1 MTAGTDH
8 VLEVEH
14 LQVQLKSN
22 AGLIPL
28 LEPLHFKLQ
37 KGCILGI
44 VGESGSGKSLTCHAI
59 LRLLQPR
66 QMEWSGTVRLNGRDL
81 GTLSDKEMRTIR
93 GKEIGSIMQNPMN
106 AFTPVYTIGSQFVE
120 TLRTHTRISKQQAI
134 QQAIEALASMNLPDP
149 HKLLKKY
156 PFQLS
161 GGMLQRV
168 MIAISMCLKPSL
180 LIADEPTTA
189 LDVVNQLQVLR
200 ELDRLRYEC
209 GTSIVLVSHD
219 LGVISQ
225 LADEVVVM
233 YKGQIVEQGEV
244 TQIFDQPQHEYT
256 QMLLRSR
263 PTAIID
269 RLSSSTPIEL

>member
-22 AGLIPL
+22 TGLIPL

-37 KGCILGI
+37 KGRILGI

>member
-1 MTAGTDH
+1 MGADNVN

-14 LQVQLKSN
+14 LQVQLKSR
-22 AGLIPL
+22 AGRISL

-37 KGCILGI
+37 KGHILGI
-44 VGESGSGKSLTCHAI
+44 VGESGSGKSLTCNAI

-66 QMEWSGTVRLNGRDL
+66 HMEWSGTIRLNGYDL
-81 GTLSDKEMRTIR
+81 GTLSDQEMRKIR
-93 GKEIGSIMQNPMN
+93 GKEIGCIMQNPMN
-106 AFTPVYTIGSQFVE
+106 AFTPVYTIGAQFVE
-120 TLRTHTRISKQQAI
+120 TLRTHTHISKQQAI
-134 QQAIEALASMNLPDP
+134 QQATDALANMNLSDP
-149 HKLLKKY
+149 HQVLKRY

-209 GTSIVLVSHD
+209 GTSILLVSHD

-225 LADEVVVM
+225 LADQVAVM
-233 YKGQIVEQGEV
+233 YQGQIVEQGDV
-244 TQIFDQPQHEYT
+244 YQIFDHPQHKYT
-256 QMLLRSR
+256 QMLLQSR
-263 PTAIID
+263 PTITSG
-269 RLSSSTPIEL
+269 R